1 MNVRVLVMVRR
12 HVEHLQPGSGVS
24 RHGRHP
30 LCVKPLRSEPLR
42 VTQLWAHLRSGQRH
56 PLPLQMVQP
65 RMEGCK
71 RVRRPG
77 YVGQSDGSV
86 PGKVLH
92 GVGRGVKSIQV
103 GGLDLEAGLHPL
115 AELPLS
121 EVPQLALPEARLSA
135 VQARHVVRQQGVT
148 WPQGNIEGVVAVGG
162 RHDMGSGVF
171 TQGAQGGCIGAD
183 VGGHGCYGGGRLL
196 EGGASVTFT
205 HTTVV
210 GGARG
215 SL

>member
-12 HVEHLQPGSGVS
+12 HIEHLQPGSRVG
-24 RHGRHP
+24 RHRRHP

-42 VTQLWAHLRSGQRH
+42 VTQLGAHLWSSQRH

-65 RMEGCK
+65 RMEGRK
-71 RVRRPG
+71 MVGRSG

-86 PGKVLH
+86 SGEVLH

-115 AELPLS
+115 TELPLS
-121 EVPQLALPEARLSA
+121 EVPQLTLSEARLST

-148 WPQGNIEGVVAVGG
+148 RPQ
-162 RHDMGSGVF
+162 
-171 TQGAQGGCIGAD
+171 
-183 VGGHGCYGGGRLL
+183 
-196 EGGASVTFT
+196 
-205 HTTVV
+205 
-210 GGARG
+210 
-215 SL
+215 